1 MKRTRTLIVIG
12 CACVAMM
19 MSTTAFA
26 MPGATS
32 LVTVEPKTAASQD
45 QNINETA
52 QSTEAAQTVS
62 LEAMGQ
68 TAAEQA
74 RMWPRRHRRRR
85 KHRHLLMRMWRS
97 PQ

>member
-1 MKRTRTLIVIG
+1 MKRSRTLIVIG

-45 QNINETA
+45 QNINATA

-68 TAAEQA
+68 AQPPIPPTEAERLSALEAAMLE
-74 RMWPRRHRRRR
+74 
-85 KHRHLLMRMWRS
+85 LMMGGTGGG
-97 PQ
+97 